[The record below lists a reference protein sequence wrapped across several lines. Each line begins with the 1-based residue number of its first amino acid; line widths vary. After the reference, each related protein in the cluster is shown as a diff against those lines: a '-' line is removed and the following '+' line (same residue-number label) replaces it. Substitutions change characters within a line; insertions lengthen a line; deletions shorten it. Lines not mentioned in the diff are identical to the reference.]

1 MDTKNC
7 SNVKILVR
15 IRSPD
20 TTGVTQKDEA
30 KRTMN
35 EQTLSRSKSPSRTT
49 QLNKPRTGS
58 KSPSNNTLKSKY
70 FFNTETTT
78 PVIAA
83 GLKENVKYSIF
94 TSVSPSNTVVV
105 TNNPISGK
113 LINSTFLTTND
124 LFEYS
129 YSLIKD
135 ATLLEYDRVYNESQ
149 K

>member
-1 MDTKNC
+1 MDTTNC

-20 TTGVTQKDEA
+20 QSTNQPQDDHRRTEKRSPVNRYKSPTKTTSLNK
-30 KRTMN
+30 
-35 EQTLSRSKSPSRTT
+35 SRS
-49 QLNKPRTGS
+49 GS
-58 KSPSNNTLKSKY
+58 KSPSNSLKSIYIIKK
-70 FFNTETTT
+70 ETTT
-78 PVIAA
+78 PIIAK
-83 GLKENVKYSIF
+83 GLKENTKYSIF

-135 ATLLEYDRVYNESQ
+135 ATLLEFDRVYNESQ